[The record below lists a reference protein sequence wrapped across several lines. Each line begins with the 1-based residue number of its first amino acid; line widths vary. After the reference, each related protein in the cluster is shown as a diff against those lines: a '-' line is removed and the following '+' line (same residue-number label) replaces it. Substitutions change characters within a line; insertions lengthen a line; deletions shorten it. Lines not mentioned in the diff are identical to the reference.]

1 MRERQLLEIRRQLV
15 HSMGSIIAPAIV
27 FLGLD
32 AVKNFYGFFLIMVVV
47 LNLYRQTRSG
57 NKTFILEQF
66 YIFEQWMEK
75 QLTKYERGQEFL
87 KGPILYFLGVF
98 VTMSLFS
105 AEQVIPAILILALA
119 DAGSTVVGIVFGKH
133 KHVWNKSSSWE
144 GTITFFLFAFGVLFY
159 FAPLEIAIFIAGTVA
174 LIESLPKIDDNISIP
189 LSVAFLL
196 SVLV

>member
-1 MRERQLLEIRRQLV
+1 MREKQLLEIRRQLV
-15 HSMGSIIAPAIV
+15 HSMGSVVAPAIV
-27 FLGLD
+27 FLGLNI
-32 AVKNFYGFFLIMVVV
+32 VKNFYGFFLVLVVI

-66 YIFEQWMEK
+66 YIFEQWIEN
-75 QLTKYERGQEFL
+75 QLTKYERGEEFL
-87 KGPILYFLGVF
+87 KGPILYFLGIF
-98 VTMSLFS
+98 ITMSLFS
-105 AEQVIPAILILALA
+105 VEQVIPAILVLALA
-119 DAGSTVVGIVFGKH
+119 DAGSTIVGIVFGKH

-159 FAPLEIAIFIAGTVA
+159 FAPLEKAILIACIVA

-196 SVLV
+196 SIL